1 MRVESTPISVFG
13 ATFWFEAII
22 VWNAA
27 ACVSMSR
34 CTAFS
39 AALYC
44 ASFFGENAVLYAAS
58 SAGIAGFG
66 YFGGLLSSVA
76 FIM

>member
-1 MRVESTPISVFG
+1 M
-13 ATFWFEAII
+13 
-22 VWNAA
+22 WNAA

-34 CTAFS
+34 CTALS
-39 AALYC
+39 AELYC

-58 SAGIAGFG
+58 RAGIAPFG
-66 YFGGLLSSVA
+66 YLGGFFSSVA